1 MFRDKV
7 ERKKAQNRTAAF
19 RYREKKKAEMDSW
32 DLELAQLTEQN
43 TALKSRLRHMEQEL
57 RCVKELMLDTGL
69 GRYLEARPGDL
80 F

>member
-1 MFRDKV
+1 M

-32 DLELAQLTEQN
+32 DSELAQLTERN
-43 TALKSRLRHMEQEL
+43 TVLKCRLRQVEQEL
-57 RCVKELMLDTGL
+57 RCVKDLMQETGL
-69 GRYLEARPGDL
+69 GRYLEAGPSDL